1 MKISNGR
8 IILSDAQSYS
18 PSLDFIDYVDINNN
32 KISIPLKLVIRL
44 YEGTKQRVEYAGH
57 NWEEITKNLFQEYK
71 ETGIIKKDE
80 KDV

>member
-32 KISIPLKLVIRL
+32 KISIPLKLVLRL
-44 YEGTKQRVEYAGH
+44 YEGTKQRVERSG
-57 NWEEITKNLFQEYK
+57 NDWNKITEEIF
-71 ETGIIKKDE
+71 KKDV

>member
-18 PSLDFIDYVDINNN
+18 PNPDFIDYIDIDNN

-44 YEGTKQRVEYAGH
+44 YEGTKHRVERSGH
-57 NWEEITKNLFQEYK
+57 DWNKITEEIF
-71 ETGIIKKDE
+71 KKDE